1 MAFNALSGLLKSSA
15 RKRGIASQ
23 VEAAMILEFFKQVAR
38 DIFGDEALKLMRP
51 LYVKEGVLTIAVLSP
66 AFAQELK
73 LRESDVTRAINE
85 KMAFV
90 VVKHLRLLS

>member
-1 MAFNALSGLLKSSA
+1 MAFAPLSGLLRNSA

-38 DIFGDEALKLMRP
+38 DCFGDEALKLMRP
-51 LYVKEGVLTIAVLSP
+51 LYVKGDVLTIAVLSP

-73 LRESDVTRAINE
+73 LRESEITRAINE